1 MTVARQ
7 QEGFQK
13 LQNAFLLL
21 ASHEIKTPL
30 TAIRGYSELLLRKRD
45 KVTANSSYQAWI
57 VNIYQE
63 SLRLSEYIQKLLAQ
77 NQTEIVYDFDFINME
92 AFIKKQFPEEKYT
105 LKITVQ
111 DQFHVFASAH
121 SLHRIFRSIFNEIT
135 KEKKAPIEVV
145 LKSRNSY
152 HSVEICVQPDF
163 ETKPL
168 FEKRFEKMRKE
179 LFLQYGLLNTNYQE
193 QKISFQMRFPKIQLS
208 N

>member
-1 MTVARQ
+1 MTLERQ

-45 KVTANSSYQAWI
+45 KIAPNTNYQNWI
-57 VNIYQE
+57 TSIYQE

-77 NQTEIVYDFDFINME
+77 NQHEIAYDFDFIDTE
-92 AFIKKQFPEEKYT
+92 KFLKEQFSEKKYP
-105 LKITVQ
+105 LKIQ
-111 DQFHVFASAH
+111 ADDDFHVFASVH
-121 SLHRIFRSIFNEIT
+121 SLISVFNQIFKLINQT
-135 KEKKAPIEVV
+135 TTTPILIV

-152 HSVEICVQPDF
+152 HSIEIISHPDF
-163 ETKPL
+163 EPKHL
-168 FEKRFEKMRKE
+168 FEKKFEEIRKE
-179 LFLQYGLLNTNYQE
+179 LFLQYGLLSMDF
-193 QKISFQMRFPKIQLS
+193 QKNKLSFQMRFPKIQLS